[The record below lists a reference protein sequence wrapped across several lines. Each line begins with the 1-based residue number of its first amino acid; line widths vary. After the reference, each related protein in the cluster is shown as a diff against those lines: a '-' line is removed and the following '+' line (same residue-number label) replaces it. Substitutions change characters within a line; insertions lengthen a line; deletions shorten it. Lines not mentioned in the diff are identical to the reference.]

1 GFDISYV
8 TSLDVQES
16 GAALKTHRAFVSA
29 AHDEYWSAEMRAAVT
44 AARDAGSSLLFLG
57 SNALFQKIRFEAS
70 PFSFVADRVQGCYKT
85 TQGGPVDP
93 SGIPTGTWRDPA
105 GANQPENALIGQM
118 YVGDNDFMFFPLV
131 VSAAQGQNRV
141 WRYTSLAVLPV
152 GSSASIGQNLVG
164 WEWDA
169 RVANGLE

>member
-1 GFDISYV
+1 Q
-8 TSLDVQES
+8 LR
-16 GAALKTHRAFVSA
+16 AHRVFVSP
-29 AHDEYWSAEMRAAVT
+29 AHDEYWSAEMRSAVT
-44 AARDAGSSLLFLG
+44 AARDAGSSLVFLG
-57 SNALFQKIRFEAS
+57 SNAVFQKIRFEPS
-70 PFSFVADRVQGCYKT
+70 PYSLVADRVEVTYKT

-93 SGIPTGTWRDPA
+93 SGIATGTWRDPA

-118 YVGDNDFMFFPLV
+118 YVGDNDSVFFPLV

-141 WRYTSLAVLPV
+141 WRYTSLAALPA
-152 GSSASIGQNLVG
+152 GTSASIGQNLVG